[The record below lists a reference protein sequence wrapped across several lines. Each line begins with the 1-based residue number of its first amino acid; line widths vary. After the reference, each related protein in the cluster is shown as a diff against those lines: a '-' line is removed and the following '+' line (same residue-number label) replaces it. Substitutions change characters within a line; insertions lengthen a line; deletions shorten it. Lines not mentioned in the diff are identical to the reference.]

1 MTNRKSEDVIR
12 AGVMGAA
19 IGAIGAAA
27 AVALTDKEKR
37 DKVATITRDLTQ
49 KAQHAASD
57 FRGALGGASARVKE
71 VSENA
76 DNKKK
81 EVAARVRRV
90 AKKADK

>member
-1 MTNRKSEDVIR
+1 MTQKNSEDVIR
-12 AGVMGAA
+12 AGVVGAA

-27 AVALTDKEKR
+27 AVAWSDKEKR
-37 DKVATITRDLTQ
+37 DKATTIARDLTQ

-71 VSENA
+71 VSEKA
-76 DNKKK
+76 DDKTQ
-81 EVAARVRRV
+81 EVVTRVRRV